1 MKQVVISVSRQYG
14 SGGRIIARRLSE
26 ELNIPYYDK
35 EIIEKVAQQTG
46 LTENYIRQTESRP
59 TGSFIFDLYNMT
71 QTLPLPDQVFI
82 AQSKVI
88 KEAAQKGPCVI
99 LGRCADYVLD
109 EFPNCLRVFVMAPLE
124 ERVRRAREE
133 YHVET
138 VHMENYVTR
147 QDRYRAS
154 YYNHFVGKK
163 WGDMGN
169 YDLCINSHIGIENAV
184 QAIKTAALAMEGDL
198 R

>member
-1 MKQVVISVSRQYG
+1 MKRVVISVSRQYG

>member
-1 MKQVVISVSRQYG
+1 MKRVVISVSRQYG

-35 EIIEKVAQQTG
+35 EIIEKAAQQTG

>member
-1 MKQVVISVSRQYG
+1 MKRVVISISRQYG

-46 LTENYIRQTESRP
+46 LTEHYIRQTESRP